1 MFLFFP
7 RTSFPTLDHSHH
19 LPIHPIHQEVL
30 LTLRIYLNS
39 NHLPCHH
46 HKHPSSRQQHF
57 PLGLRLLTGF
67 PTAFPLIPLQ
77 SVFQVKV
84 IVLRHNT
91 SEFMLLVRSY
101 QWFPNA
107 VIIKFKL
114 FSKLYK
120 ALHEPIMPHSLTL
133 FIMTFFMILKYNK
146 CIWMSDIV
154 LVFSPI
160 GNSWLAP

>member
-1 MFLFFP
+1 
-7 RTSFPTLDHSHH
+7 
-19 LPIHPIHQEVL
+19 
-30 LTLRIYLNS
+30 
-39 NHLPCHH
+39 
-46 HKHPSSRQQHF
+46 
-57 PLGLRLLTGF
+57 
-67 PTAFPLIPLQ
+67 
-77 SVFQVKV
+77 
-84 IVLRHNT
+84 
-91 SEFMLLVRSY
+91 MLLVRSY

-160 GNSWLAP
+160 GNSWLAPWQPRSQLKCQFLRETFFDILNKVVSTLLHMHTYIFYLINLSEFFQSTYYYLKFYQSFIYYLPSPL